1 MRIAKSYFVYS
12 STKINDL
19 STSFQKTFNSSYPC
33 THMQAFV
40 IIVVILGL
48 GSWYYLGQPIFGKLP
63 EGKRLERVQA
73 SPNYKGGKFVNQEHT
88 PDFAEGVGMFD
99 AAKSFLH
106 KPDNTEPKGKV
117 PSVRTDLKNL
127 DPNKP
132 QLIWFGHSSYL
143 LKVDGLTML
152 VDPVFSG
159 NASPV
164 NMFAKAF
171 DGSNVYGV
179 NEMPFIDVLL
189 LTHDHYDH
197 LDYKTILALKGK
209 FGKIV
214 TSLGVGA
221 HLNHWGIPDEQ
232 MVELDW
238 TQNTTLKEGFV
249 ITAMPARHF
258 SGRLFTRAQSLW
270 SSFVY
275 QTPHHK
281 LYLGA
286 DSGYGKHFK
295 EIGEQF
301 GPFDL
306 ALLECGQYND
316 MWPYIHMK
324 PEEVVTAAKDL
335 KSKVLMPV
343 HWGKFSL
350 AMHPWNEPIQRV
362 SVAAK
367 ENGMAITTPLIGEPV
382 VIGGHY
388 PDSIWWN
395 FE

>member
-1 MRIAKSYFVYS
+1 MTPSVLRSGLLTTVSTLAVPALLASLLPAGASAGQLFDAIAVS
-12 STKINDL
+12 SDSAHIL
-19 STSFQKTFNSSYPC
+19 EIASAC
-33 THMQAFV
+33 G
-40 IIVVILGL
+40 VVHLVNRPAEL
-48 GSWYYLGQPIFGKLP
+48 ATDTAAKLP
-63 EGKRLERVQA
+63 VIRHCVSEVERVRGQT
-73 SPNYKGGKFVNQEHT
+73 Y
-88 PDFAEGVGMFD
+88 
-99 AAKSFLH
+99 
-106 KPDNTEPKGKV
+106 NT
-117 PSVRTDLKNL
+117 
-127 DPNKP
+127 
-132 QLIWFGHSSYL
+132 
-143 LKVDGLTML
+143 L
-152 VDPVFSG
+152 VDLDATSPLRSIQDIQNAVSLLETSG
-159 NASPV
+159 
-164 NMFAKAF
+164 
-171 DGSNVYGV
+171 
-179 NEMPFIDVLL
+179 
-189 LTHDHYDH
+189 
-197 LDYKTILALKGK
+197 
-209 FGKIV
+209 FG
-214 TSLGVGA
+214 
-221 HLNHWGIPDEQ
+221 N
-232 MVELDW
+232 
-238 TQNTTLKEGFV
+238 V

-362 SVAAK
+362 SAAAK
-367 ENGMAITTPLIGEPV
+367 ENGMPITTPLIGEPV